1 MKTKCIVFYLI
12 LFCVF
17 SYRYIAGA
25 QSITFNLSPHFFAD
39 NTEMVSP
46 YIKTETIMGSS
57 LKTYFSFRQ
66 SERLTLN
73 LGVYGIF
80 YYGEEDFISDVK
92 PLASYLY
99 SLNDVFTF
107 RMGSLDNENR
117 HNMLDALLKETL
129 GYTRQI
135 DYGFQLGA
143 RNRYADLDL
152 WINWNLLNTPEHM
165 EYLDGGI
172 NLFVYLSNFILNLQ
186 RYWTHHGGQL
196 YQVGDTT
203 NNYSLALGIEHFFE
217 LESRA
222 LQKIGGRLSYLAY
235 DEVGTLTSYI
245 GNGVL
250 AELYMFVHSFK
261 LYFDYWMGND
271 FLTEEGNPLYR
282 HDAWIFCGVRS
293 ETKISRIVDFV
304 FEIRTHF
311 FLDTGKSGVQGRLE
325 MKSTFGYTVKK

>member
-1 MKTKCIVFYLI
+1 MKTKYVVYFFIMSYIVLR
-12 LFCVF
+12 LH
-17 SYRYIAGA
+17 IAEA
-25 QSITFNLSPHFFAD
+25 QTTSFNLAPHFFAD

-46 YIKTETIMGSS
+46 YRKTETIMGSS
-57 LKTYFSFRQ
+57 LKSYFSFRQ

-80 YYGEEDFISDVK
+80 YYGEENFLSEVK

-107 RMGSLDNENR
+107 RMGSLDAENR
-117 HNMLDALLKETL
+117 HDMLDALLSETL
-129 GYTRQI
+129 EYTRQV
-135 DYGFQLGA
+135 DYGFQVGA

-152 WINWNLLNTPEHM
+152 WVNWNLLNTPEHM
-165 EYLDGGI
+165 EYLNGGV
-172 NLFVYLSNFILNLQ
+172 NLFVYLSNNIFNIQ

-203 NNYSLALGIEHFFE
+203 NNYSLALGLEHFYD
-217 LESRA
+217 LESKA
-222 LQKIGGRLSYLAY
+222 ISKISGRVYYLAY
-235 DEVGTLTSYI
+235 DEVGTLTSNI

-250 AELYMFVHSFK
+250 AELYLLIHSFK
-261 LYFDYWMGND
+261 LYFDYWMGNN
-271 FLTEEGNPLYR
+271 FLTEEGNPLYQ

-293 ETKISRIVDFV
+293 ETRISRIVDFV

-325 MKSTFGYTVKK
+325 MKSTFGYTLKE